1 MNVIKYTLCNNETI
15 EVNPDYLNDLFTHR
29 QLIELIK
36 LYRALTGMGLKESK
50 DIVQKY
56 EREINGGAA
65 LYASILQNGRDPQ
78 VLAVKE
84 EMRVNSEQ
92 LQAERE
98 AAIKKRE
105 DDRKIGLNNLMD
117 KTILNMKSGVFIAFA
132 NYVDLGYDNPFEA
145 VRGIVDRHE
154 TVYIHAKDALE
165 R

>member
-15 EVNPDYLNDLFTHR
+15 EVNPETINDLYARR

-36 LYRALTGMGLKESK
+36 MYRALTGMGLKESK

-84 EMRVNSEQ
+84 ELRVNAQQ
-92 LQAERE
+92 LQAEKE
-98 AAIKKRE
+98 ADLKKRE
-105 DDRKIGLNNLMD
+105 EDRKANLNNLMD
-117 KTILNMKSGVFIAFA
+117 KTILNMKSGVAIAFA
-132 NYVDLGYDNPFEA
+132 SYVDLGYDNPFEA
-145 VRGIVDRHE
+145 ARGVVDRHE